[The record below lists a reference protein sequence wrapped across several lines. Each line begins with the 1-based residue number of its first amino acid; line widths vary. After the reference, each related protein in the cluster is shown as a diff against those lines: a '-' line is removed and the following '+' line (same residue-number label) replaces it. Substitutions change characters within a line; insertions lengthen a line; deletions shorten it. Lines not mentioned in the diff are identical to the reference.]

1 MCTVEMLVPQADQP
15 TPEGV
20 IELTLP
26 AKTQHTQTLKVSN
39 WLHKPQRFRCVTF
52 TGCRSVAESAGHF
65 TNVGVWTDSA
75 AVTVASAVHSLH
87 TLAR

>member
-1 MCTVEMLVPQADQP
+1 MDHTLTLRYCCCIIALQAGQP

-39 WLHKPQRFRCVTF
+39 WLHKPQRFKWVT
-52 TGCRSVAESAGHF
+52 CAGF
-65 TNVGVWTDSA
+65 QELG
-75 AVTVASAVHSLH
+75 
-87 TLAR
+87 